1 MSKKALVVEGGAMR
15 GIFAAGVLD
24 SFLQEEYNP
33 FQFTIGASAGASNL
47 LGYLAKQPKRS
58 YQIITDLGTSKNF
71 YNPARFVKGGHLT
84 DVKWLSE
91 TSLQQYPLQLDE
103 LLSNIPL
110 YAATTDINTGVANY
124 FKVTKDNLLNV
135 MEATTALPI
144 AYRETPCFSGSCFT
158 DGAVADS
165 IPVKEA
171 YRRGARDITVILS
184 HPLSYTMPK
193 SNSHWLMKRLLSDNP
208 VVADT
213 LKTRANRYNQALD
226 FIRFPPNDAKVR
238 VIAPPQ
244 DFPVKRLSR
253 QRDVL
258 ESGYQ
263 MGINA
268 GAEHLANL
276 RGNKR
281 YALEECPACY
291 ALQ

>member
-1 MSKKALVVEGGAMR
+1 MDNKALVVEGGAMR

-24 SFLQEEYNP
+24 SFMQEEYNP
-33 FQFTIGASAGASNL
+33 FQFAIGASAGASNL

-58 YQIITDLGTSKNF
+58 YQIITDLGTSKDF

-91 TSLQQYPLQLDE
+91 TSLQQYPLHLEQ

-124 FKVTKDNLLNV
+124 FKVTQDNLLNV
-135 MEATTALPI
+135 MEATTALPV

-184 HPLSYTMPK
+184 HPLSYSMPE

-208 VVADT
+208 MVAET

-226 FIRFPPNDAKVR
+226 FIRFPPADAKIR
-238 VIAPPQ
+238 VIAPPE

-253 QRDVL
+253 KHAVL

-263 MGINA
+263 MGVNA
-268 GAEHLANL
+268 GAEHVANL
-276 RGNKR
+276 RGVKR
-281 YALEECPACY
+281 FTPEECSACY
-291 ALQ
+291 G

>member
-1 MSKKALVVEGGAMR
+1 MDNKALVVEGGAMR

-24 SFLQEEYNP
+24 SFMQEEYNP
-33 FQFTIGASAGASNL
+33 FQFAVGASAGASNL

-58 YQIITDLGTSKNF
+58 YQIITDLGTSKDF

-91 TSLQQYPLQLDE
+91 TSLQQYPLHLKR

-124 FKVTKDNLLNV
+124 FEVTQDNLLNV
-135 MEATTALPI
+135 MEATTALPV

-184 HPLSYTMPK
+184 HPLSYSMPE

-208 VVADT
+208 MVAET

-226 FIRFPPNDAKVR
+226 FIRFPPADAKIR
-238 VIAPPQ
+238 VIAPPE

-253 QRDVL
+253 KHAVL

-263 MGINA
+263 MGVNA

-276 RGNKR
+276 KGIKR
-281 YALEECPACY
+281 FTPEECSACY
-291 ALQ
+291 G

>member
-1 MSKKALVVEGGAMR
+1 MDKKALVVEGGAMR

-24 SFLQEEYNP
+24 SFMQQEYNP
-33 FQFTIGASAGASNL
+33 FQFAIGASAGASNL

-58 YQIITDLGTSKNF
+58 YQIITELGTSADF

-91 TSLQQYPLQLDE
+91 TSLQKYPLHLDT
-103 LLSNIPL
+103 LLNNIPL
-110 YAATTDINTGVANY
+110 YATTTDIETGVANY

-135 MEATTALPI
+135 IEATTALPV
-144 AYRETPCFSGSCFT
+144 AYRGTPCFSGSCFT

-184 HPLSYTMPK
+184 HPLSYSMPE
-193 SNSHWLMKRLLSDNP
+193 SNSHWLMKRLLSDKP
-208 VVADT
+208 QVADA
-213 LKTRANRYNQALD
+213 LKTRANRYNQALE
-226 FIRFPPNDAKVR
+226 FIRFPPKDAKVR
-238 VIAPPQ
+238 VIAPPE

-253 QRDVL
+253 KPAVL
-258 ESGYQ
+258 EAGYQ
-263 MGINA
+263 MGVDA

-276 RGNKR
+276 SGIKR
-281 YALEECPACY
+281 YTPEECSACY
-291 ALQ
+291 E

>member
-1 MSKKALVVEGGAMR
+1 MDNKALVVEGGAMR

-24 SFLQEEYNP
+24 SFMQEEYNP
-33 FQFTIGASAGASNL
+33 FQFAIGASAGASNL

-58 YQIITDLGTSKNF
+58 YQIITDLGTSKDF

-91 TSLQQYPLQLDE
+91 TSLQQYPLHLKR

-124 FKVTKDNLLNV
+124 FEVTQDNLLNV
-135 MEATTALPI
+135 MEATTALPV

-184 HPLSYTMPK
+184 HPLSYSMPE

-208 VVADT
+208 MVAET

-226 FIRFPPNDAKVR
+226 FIRFPPADAKIR
-238 VIAPPQ
+238 VIAPPE

-253 QRDVL
+253 KHAVL

-263 MGINA
+263 MGVNA

-276 RGNKR
+276 KGIKCFTP
-281 YALEECPACY
+281 EECSACY
-291 ALQ
+291 G

>member
-1 MSKKALVVEGGAMR
+1 MDNKALVVEGGAMR

-24 SFLQEEYNP
+24 SFMQEEYNP
-33 FQFTIGASAGASNL
+33 FQFAIGASAGASNL

-58 YQIITDLGTSKNF
+58 YQIITDLGTSKDF

-91 TSLQQYPLQLDE
+91 TSLQQYPLHLEQL
-103 LLSNIPL
+103 LNNIPL

-124 FKVTKDNLLNV
+124 FKVTQDNLLNV
-135 MEATTALPI
+135 MEATTALPV

-184 HPLSYTMPK
+184 HPLSYSMPE

-208 VVADT
+208 MVAET

-226 FIRFPPNDAKVR
+226 FIRFPPADAKIR
-238 VIAPPQ
+238 VIAPPE

-253 QRDVL
+253 KHAVL

-263 MGINA
+263 MGVNA
-268 GAEHLANL
+268 GTEHLANL
-276 RGNKR
+276 RGIKR
-281 YALEECPACY
+281 FTPEECSACY
-291 ALQ
+291 G